1 MKRAL
6 VVLLIAQVVVVPT
19 MTRSVAFNDFL
30 AGKRCPSP
38 ACDEYNNC
46 YVVCEECQ
54 ATIIFSGCRE
64 CQLCDRQGGRYGLAR
79 L

>member
-1 MKRAL
+1 MKGAL
-6 VVLLIAQVVVVPT
+6 VVLLMAQVIVVPT
-19 MTRSVAFNDFL
+19 MTRNVVFNHFL

-46 YVVCEECQ
+46 YVVCQECQ
-54 ATIIFSGCRE
+54 GTMISSGCRE
-64 CQLCDRQGGRYGLAR
+64 CQLCDRQRGRFGLVR